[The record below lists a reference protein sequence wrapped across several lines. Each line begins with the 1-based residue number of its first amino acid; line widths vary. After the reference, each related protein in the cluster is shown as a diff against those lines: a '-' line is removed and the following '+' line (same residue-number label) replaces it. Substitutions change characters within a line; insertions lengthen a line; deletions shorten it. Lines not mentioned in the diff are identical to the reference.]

1 MLGTILGLVVG
12 GAAGYAFGLLRSRRG
27 AEDDASAIADLA
39 GAQAALDEV
48 RKQITAKDA
57 ELTALRQAL
66 ENEKVSGADARARLE
81 SARDHFAEQ
90 RRQIAEMETKVKE
103 TFGAL
108 SAEALK
114 GNNEQ
119 FITLADAKLKPLREQ
134 LERYEKN
141 IVELEKTRAE
151 AYGGLNKQL
160 ESLSQSELRITH
172 ETGQLVAA
180 LRQSGTKGKWG
191 EVTLQ
196 RIVELSGLTQHC
208 DFDTQASQDSG
219 QRPDLIVKLPGDRTL
234 AIDAKVNTSAYL
246 DAAGATNEEDRK
258 RHLDRFIA
266 AVRTTIKNL
275 SAKEYWRQF
284 SPAPEFVVMFMPGE
298 AFFSTAVS
306 LDPDLLYNSAD
317 SRVILASPTTLMAL
331 LMAIR
336 HGWQQQ
342 QVAENAERIAEA
354 GRELYDR
361 LCVFAKHID
370 GVRGGLQKAAE
381 AYNNAVGNWESRTL
395 PSAKKLK
402 ELGAADAGTEVT
414 ELQSLETQLRVVP
427 TEFRLANGE

>member
-1 MLGTILGLVVG
+1 MNDSETQLAQHLIAGLHLEDVTPDQLAPEDPLFGNGLGLD
-12 GAAGYAFGLLRSRRG
+12 SI
-27 AEDDASAIADLA
+27 D
-39 GAQAALDEV
+39 
-48 RKQITAKDA
+48 
-57 ELTALRQAL
+57 AL
-66 ENEKVSGADARARLE
+66 E
-81 SARDHFAEQ
+81 
-90 RRQIAEMETKVKE
+90 
-103 TFGAL
+103 
-108 SAEALK
+108 
-114 GNNEQ
+114 
-119 FITLADAKLKPLREQ
+119 LAV
-134 LERYEKN
+134 
-141 IVELEKTRAE
+141 IVERH
-151 AYGGLNKQL
+151 YGV
-160 ESLSQSELRITH
+160 RITDM
-172 ETGQLVAA
+172 EIGKQAFSS
-180 LRQSGTKGKWG
+180 LR
-191 EVTLQ
+191 
-196 RIVELSGLTQHC
+196 
-208 DFDTQASQDSG
+208 A
-219 QRPDLIVKLPGDRTL
+219 
-234 AIDAKVNTSAYL
+234 
-246 DAAGATNEEDRK
+246 
-258 RHLDRFIA
+258 LDRFIT
-266 AVRTTIKNL
+266 AVRTTIKSL

-298 AFFSTAVS
+298 AFFSAAVS

-402 ELGAADAGTEVT
+402 ELGAADAGSEVA